1 MPARTIRLAIAGV
14 GNCASAL
21 LQGLQYYATVGH
33 HTGLMVPDV
42 GGYTVTDIEPVAAFD
57 INAEKVGKDLA
68 EAIFAAPNNAYRLPD
83 VELPATGVTVQMADP
98 LDGAPEHLTNLVK
111 VADQEPVD
119 VARALN
125 EAGADVLLN
134 CIPTGSA
141 RAAWMFARAAL
152 EAGAAFVNGMPELI
166 VSTGEFADMA
176 AERGIPVVGDDVKSQ
191 LGGTIL
197 HRALIEVMLARGIQ
211 IERTYQLNYAGNT
224 DFLNLTHRGE
234 SKERTKREALTSLI
248 PYDTEVSPGFAYIKT
263 MGDRKTTRFYFDLAN
278 FSGAPLLFD
287 AKLEVEDSANFAGVA
302 ELAIRCCKL
311 AQDRQIGGALTSAS
325 AFCSKHPPVPMPD
338 EEALVALNEFVAGER
353 ER

>member
-1 MPARTIRLAIAGV
+1 MAARTIRLAIAGV
-14 GNCASAL
+14 GNCANAL
-21 LQGLQYYATVGH
+21 LQGLQYYARTDDT
-33 HTGLMVPDV
+33 TGLMVPDV
-42 GGYTVTDIEPVAAFD
+42 GGYAVTDIEPVAAFD

-68 EAIFAAPNNAYRLPD
+68 DAIFAAPNNAYRLPD
-83 VELPATGVTVQMADP
+83 VEVPPTGVTVQMADP
-98 LDGAPEHLTNLVK
+98 LDGAPEHLAGLVH
-111 VADQEPVD
+111 VADREPVD

-125 EAGADVLLN
+125 EAEVDVLLN
-134 CIPTGSA
+134 CIPTGSSQ
-141 RAAWMFARAAL
+141 AAQMFAQAAL

-166 VSTGEFADMA
+166 VSMGPFAAEA
-176 AERGIPVVGDDVKSQ
+176 AERGIPLVGDDVKSQ

-211 IERTYQLNYAGNT
+211 IDRTYQLNYAGNT

-248 PYDTEVSPGFAYIKT
+248 PYETEVSPGFAYVKT

-311 AQDRQIGGALTSAS
+311 AQDRKIGGALTSAS

-338 EEALVALNEFVAGER
+338 EDALVALNAFIAGEL

>member
-1 MPARTIRLAIAGV
+1 
-14 GNCASAL
+14 
-21 LQGLQYYATVGH
+21 
-33 HTGLMVPDV
+33 
-42 GGYTVTDIEPVAAFD
+42 
-57 INAEKVGKDLA
+57 
-68 EAIFAAPNNAYRLPD
+68 
-83 VELPATGVTVQMADP
+83 
-98 LDGAPEHLTNLVK
+98 
-111 VADQEPVD
+111 
-119 VARALN
+119 
-125 EAGADVLLN
+125 
-134 CIPTGSA
+134 
-141 RAAWMFARAAL
+141 MFAQAAL

-166 VSTGEFADMA
+166 VSMGPFAAEA
-176 AERGIPVVGDDVKSQ
+176 AERGIPLVGDDVKSQ

-211 IERTYQLNYAGNT
+211 IDRTYQLNYAGNT

-248 PYDTEVSPGFAYIKT
+248 PYETEVSPGFAYVKT

-311 AQDRQIGGALTSAS
+311 AQDRKIGGALTSAS

-338 EEALVALNEFVAGER
+338 EDALVALNAFIAGEL

>member
-1 MPARTIRLAIAGV
+1 MAARTIRLAIAGV

-21 LQGLQYYATVGH
+21 LQGLQYYAGTDDT
-33 HTGLMVPDV
+33 TGLMLSDV
-42 GGYTVTDIEPVAAFD
+42 GGYAVTDIEPVAAFD
-57 INAEKVGKDLA
+57 INAGKVGKDLA
-68 EAIFAAPNNAYRLPD
+68 DAIFAPPNNAYRLPNID
-83 VELPATGVTVQMADP
+83 VPPTGVIVQMADP
-98 LDGAPEHLTNLVK
+98 LDGAPEHLTGLVP

-125 EAGADVLLN
+125 EAEVDVLLN

-141 RAAWMFARAAL
+141 RAAQMFAQAAL

-166 VSTGEFADMA
+166 ISTGEFAEA
-176 AERGIPVVGDDVKSQ
+176 AEARGIPLVGDDVKSQ

-197 HRALIEVMLARGIQ
+197 HRALIEIMLARGFQ
-211 IERTYQLNYAGNT
+211 IDRTYQLNYAGNT

-248 PYDTEVSPGFAYIKT
+248 PYETEVSPGFAYVKT

-302 ELAIRCCKL
+302 ELAVRCCKL
-311 AQDRQIGGALTSAS
+311 AQDRKVGGALTSVS

-338 EEALVALNEFVAGER
+338 EEALAALNAFIAGDR

>member
-1 MPARTIRLAIAGV
+1 VAARTIRLAIAGV

-21 LQGLQYYATVGH
+21 LQGLQYYASTDDT
-33 HTGLMVPDV
+33 TGLMVPEV
-42 GGYTVTDIEPVAAFD
+42 GDDAVTDIVPVAAFD
-57 INAEKVGKDLA
+57 INAKKVGKDLA
-68 EAIFAAPNNAYRLPD
+68 EAIFAAPNNAYPLPGIQ
-83 VELPATGVTVQMADP
+83 VPPTGVTVQMTDP
-98 LDGAPEHLTNLVK
+98 LDGAPEHLSGLLK
-111 VADQEPVD
+111 VADQKPVD
-119 VARALN
+119 VARALK
-125 EAGADVLLN
+125 EAAVDVVLN

-141 RAAWMFARAAL
+141 QAAQMFAHAAL
-152 EAGAAFVNGMPELI
+152 EARAAFVNGMPELI
-166 VSTGEFADMA
+166 VSIGEFADMA

-248 PYDTEVSPGFAYIKT
+248 PYETEVSPGFAYVKT

-278 FSGAPLLFD
+278 FSRAPLLFD

-311 AQDRQIGGALTSAS
+311 AQDRKVGGALTSAS

-338 EEALVALNEFVAGER
+338 EEALVALRGFIAGER